1 MSDKKQDKTNLSRRT
16 FLGTAALTGTA
27 GFVGGMH
34 LPALAAKDAPEAS
47 KDGLNYHVGPGELDE
62 YY

>member
-34 LPALAAKDAPEAS
+34 
-47 KDGLNYHVGPGELDE
+47 
-62 YY
+62 